1 MNMDHNKADAAADAA
16 LHTAMKSWQVPPP
29 SPWLQTRATQNI
41 IAQVKASRTSPWP
54 LAPLR
59 LGSAVGVC
67 MVVGILVGANVPAA
81 DVASDTET
89 AEVVYDTDISAA
101 NTADDVDM
109 IALLW

>member
-1 MNMDHNKADAAADAA
+1 MNTEPNTPETDLDA
-16 LHTAMKSWQVPPP
+16 AMKSWQVPPP
-29 SPWLQTRATQNI
+29 SPWLQSRATQNI

-67 MVVGILVGANVPAA
+67 MVLGILVGANLPAA

-89 AEVVYDTDISAA
+89 AGAVYDNDIAA
-101 NTADDVDM
+101 ADKAEDVDM
-109 IALLW
+109 IALRW